1 MSIELPEQLN
11 LREVRLEMAYT
22 AARLNALEETRH
34 LAGEFSE
41 TSDRIRQLEEEL
53 VQLELQRVQTQAMVE
68 IADDDWDDV
77 MLSFQRRLLDL
88 SAQSVDHPL
97 YRKYFAEIPSQ
108 VTSLSYAAEIM
119 ISKDLEG
126 DLEKEELAELR
137 LFADRLREKRVP
149 LENALRE
156 RTRLE
161 VEVAKFQNRVALAK
175 QLSNKLRRITLAN
188 LEELAVAKDRGASW
202 SWRFFRAYNV
212 DIDTFDQDGAETAV
226 PSNGAFEEP
235 SAAAL
240 A

>member
-1 MSIELPEQLN
+1 MGIELPEQLT

-34 LAGEFSE
+34 LAGDFSE
-41 TSDRIRQLEEEL
+41 TADRIRQLEEEQS
-53 VQLELQRVQTQAMVE
+53 QLEIQRVETQAMIE
-68 IADDDWDDV
+68 IADDNWDDV

-88 SAQSVDHPL
+88 AGQSIDHEL

-119 ISKDLEG
+119 ISKDLEA
-126 DLEKEELAELR
+126 DLEKEETPELR

-161 VEVAKFQNRVALAK
+161 VEIAKFQNRAALAK
-175 QLSNKLRRITLAN
+175 QISNKLRRISLAN
-188 LEELAVAKDRGASW
+188 LEELAVAKDRGPAW
-202 SWRFFRAYNV
+202 SWRFFRAYNL
-212 DIDTFDQDGAETAV
+212 DIDSFDQDGAEPVV
-226 PSNGAFEEP
+226 PANGAFEDGP
-235 SAAAL
+235 AAHA
-240 A
+240 

>member
-1 MSIELPEQLN
+1 MSIELPEQLT

-34 LAGEFSE
+34 LAGDFSE
-41 TSDRIRQLEEEL
+41 TSDRIRQLEDEQS
-53 VQLELQRVQTQAMVE
+53 QLELQRVETLAMVE

-88 SAQSVDHPL
+88 SGQSVDHVL
-97 YRKYFAEIPSQ
+97 YRRYFAEIPSQ
-108 VTSLSYAAEIM
+108 VTGLSYAAEIM
-119 ISKDLEG
+119 ISKDLESE
-126 DLEKEELAELR
+126 LEKEELPELR

-188 LEELAVAKDRGASW
+188 LEELAVTKDRGPAW

-212 DIDTFDQDGAETAV
+212 DMESFDQDGVET
-226 PSNGAFEEP
+226 PRPQNGAFDEP
-235 SAAAL
+235 AAAAL

>member
-1 MSIELPEQLN
+1 MGIELPEQLT
-11 LREVRLEMAYT
+11 LREVRLEMTYT

-34 LAGEFSE
+34 LAGDFSE
-41 TSDRIRQLEEEL
+41 SSDRIRQLEDEQT
-53 VQLELQRVQTQAMVE
+53 QLELQRVETQAMIE

-88 SAQSVDHPL
+88 AGQSVDHQL

-119 ISKDLEG
+119 ISKDLEA
-126 DLEKEELAELR
+126 DLDKEEMPELR

-161 VEVAKFQNRVALAK
+161 VEIAKFQNRAALAK
-175 QLSNKLRRITLAN
+175 ALSNKLRRISLAN
-188 LEELAVAKDRGASW
+188 LEELAVTKDRGPAW

-212 DIDTFDQDGAETAV
+212 DVDSFDQDGAEPVV
-226 PSNGAFEEP
+226 PTNGAYDDASP
-235 SAAAL
+235 SAL